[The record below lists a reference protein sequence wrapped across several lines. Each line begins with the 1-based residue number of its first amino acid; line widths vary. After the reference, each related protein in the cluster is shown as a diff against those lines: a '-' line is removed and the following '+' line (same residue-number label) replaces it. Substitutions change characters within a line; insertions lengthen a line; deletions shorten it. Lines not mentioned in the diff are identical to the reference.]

1 MKKKNY
7 MTVQRKTLDIVI
19 FVDISL
25 FFLSLVVLTF
35 TGLICEFCLSCSYHD
50 DALDKPLI
58 VSHRHTISCKS
69 NIACSS
75 LQILHDSNAHRTS
88 LT

>member
-25 FFLSLVVLTF
+25 FFSLVVLTF
-35 TGLICEFCLSCSYHD
+35 TGLICEICLSCSYHD

-58 VSHRHTISCKS
+58 VSHKHTISCKS
-69 NIACSS
+69 NIACFS
-75 LQILHDSNAHRTS
+75 LQMSHDSNAHRTS